1 MRKTIFVMVMALLC
15 LVLMTGC
22 NNEKDKQIGKMEEQL
37 KSLRFE
43 NAKLKKEVVKSEIN
57 DTGKDYTIAVIAG
70 VGVVSYLLI
79 WWVIARRKKDETLA
93 E

>member
-1 MRKTIFVMVMALLC
+1 MVTALLC
-15 LVLMTGC
+15 LLLLTGC
-22 NNEKDKQIGKMEEQL
+22 NEEKDQQIGKMEEQL